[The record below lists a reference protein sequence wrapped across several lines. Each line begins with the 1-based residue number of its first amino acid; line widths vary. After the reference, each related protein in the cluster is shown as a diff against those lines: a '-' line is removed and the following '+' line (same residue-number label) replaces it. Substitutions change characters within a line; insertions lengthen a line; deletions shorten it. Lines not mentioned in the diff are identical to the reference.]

1 MTYSLDLR
9 QRVVDY
15 VEQGHSVP
23 EAVAVFQVSKATI
36 YRWRNRPSLSPTI
49 VKTRRRKLDK
59 AALQQHVRDYPEAR
73 LIDRARAFAVDPSAI
88 SYAFKRWGITVK
100 KTIPLPSTRPPST
113 ASLSS
118 EFAALHPA
126 TL

>member
-1 MTYSLDLR
+1 MAYSLDLR

-36 YRWRNRPSLSPTI
+36 YRWRNRPSLAPTV

-59 AALQQHVRDYPEAR
+59 AALERHVRDYPEAR
-73 LIDRARAFAVDPSAI
+73 LMDRARVFGVHPSAI
-88 SYAFKRWGITVK
+88 SYGFKRWGITVK
-100 KTIPLPSTRPPST
+100 KTISLP
-113 ASLSS
+113 
-118 EFAALHPA
+118 PA
-126 TL
+126 

>member
-15 VEQGHSVP
+15 VEQGNSVP
-23 EAVAVFQVSKATI
+23 EAIAVFQVSKATV
-36 YRWRNRPSLSPTI
+36 YRWRNRSSLAPTV

-73 LIDRARAFAVDPSAI
+73 LIDRARDFAVDPSAI

-100 KTIPLPSTRPPST
+100 KNNSATANATIVSGK
-113 ASLSS
+113 SS
-118 EFAALHPA
+118 
-126 TL
+126 

>member
-49 VKTRRRKLDK
+49 VQTRRGQLDK

-73 LIDRARAFAVDPSAI
+73 LIDRARDFAVHPSAL
-88 SYAFKRWGITVK
+88 SYAFKR
-100 KTIPLPSTRPPST
+100 
-113 ASLSS
+113 
-118 EFAALHPA
+118 
-126 TL
+126 